1 MTLSEIKAVLRSAGI
16 DNFSGEAHILIKE
29 FCRADAALPET
40 DFESPQ
46 LCDAVRRRAAREP
59 LQYILGKW
67 GFYKEEY
74 FVTPDC
80 LIPRAD
86 TEVLV
91 EALRRRAPDGG
102 RFLDLCTG
110 SGCIAVSLA
119 NARPDLSGVAA
130 DLSASAL
137 KLARKNALHNGVHT
151 LSFLQMDVTKPG
163 IFSERFDCICAN
175 PPYIRTSALS
185 ALAPELAFEPEMA
198 LDGGADGLCF
208 YRAIFE
214 NFENNLLP
222 SGFFAF
228 EFGYDQKEDAA
239 ALAKRYG
246 YFFDAIM
253 DYGGNFRAA
262 VFTK

>member
-1 MTLSEIKAVLRSAGI
+1 MTLAEIKATLRDAGI

-29 FCRADAALPET
+29 FCHADAALPET
-40 DFESPQ
+40 DFESPG

-59 LQYILGKW
+59 LQYIIGKW

-91 EALRRRAPDGG
+91 EALCRRVPASG

-119 NARPDLSGVAA
+119 NARPDLSGIAA

-137 KLARKNALHNGVHT
+137 KLAQKNALHNGVHT
-151 LSFLQMDVTKPG
+151 LSFLEMDVTKPG
-163 IFSERFDCICAN
+163 DFSERFDCICAN
-175 PPYIRTSALS
+175 PPYIRTAALTS
-185 ALAPELAFEPEMA
+185 LAPELAFEPRMA

-208 YRAIFE
+208 YRAILE

-222 SGFFAF
+222 GGFFAF
-228 EFGYDQKEDAA
+228 ELGFDQKADAA

-246 YFFDAIM
+246 YSLDAIP